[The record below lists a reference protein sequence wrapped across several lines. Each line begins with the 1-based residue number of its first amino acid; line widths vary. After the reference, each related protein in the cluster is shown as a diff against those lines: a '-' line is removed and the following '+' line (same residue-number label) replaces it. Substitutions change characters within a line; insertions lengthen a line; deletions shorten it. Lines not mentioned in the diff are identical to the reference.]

1 LSETHPAAVAAGRS
15 AASSA
20 SVPETPVGVLKRCFG
35 YESFRPNQQGIVDA
49 VIAGR
54 DALAVMP
61 TGAGKSICYQVPAV
75 ILSGVTI
82 VVSPLISLMADQV
95 DSLAQAGIS
104 AAYVNSALS
113 PAQQNAVLDQAA
125 RGAYAL
131 VYVAPERL
139 MTPRFLD
146 FCKDHPPTLLAIDE
160 AHCISQWGQDFRPS
174 YTRISEFLE
183 QLPVRPAVC
192 ALTATATKVVRDDI
206 LESLSLRDPLVVVAS
221 FDRPNL
227 HFDVR
232 HPKSKDAALLSICEK
247 HANQSGI
254 VYCSARKTVEEV
266 CAYLGDRGFSVTRYH
281 AGLSARERKA
291 NQEDFVYDRTSIMVA
306 TNAFGMGIDKS
317 NVGFVIHYNMPMDVE
332 SYYQEAGR
340 AGRDGEPADCVLL
353 YAPKD
358 VHTCDFLIRRSSA
371 ESETADGE
379 TRARLLDRSLDRLRA
394 MTFYCTTSDCLRAYL
409 LRYFDEQAP
418 SFCGHCG
425 NCETDFEEQ
434 DVTVEAQKIASC
446 VYRLGERGRAMG
458 RTSIV
463 DILRGSKSER
473 IVNGGLDTLSTYGI
487 MADVPSKRI
496 RFILD
501 RLIDHGLLE
510 CSAGDYPI
518 VTADAETLRFL
529 HAREAFRVKIP
540 PIENRGGVPAE
551 RSRDQA
557 PENLPLFAALK
568 ELRTDIAAQAGVP
581 AYIVFSNH
589 TLHDMC
595 RRMPANEAE
604 LLEVS
609 GVGQVKADR
618 YGEDF
623 LKAIAEFAAR

>member
-1 LSETHPAAVAAGRS
+1 VSQAHSAVGAIAQGAASPVLSSETPAA
-15 AASSA
+15 
-20 SVPETPVGVLKRCFG
+20 VLKRCFG
-35 YESFRPNQQGIVDA
+35 YESFRPNQQEIVDA

-54 DALAVMP
+54 DVLAVMP
-61 TGAGKSICYQVPAV
+61 TGAGKSMCYQVPAIV
-75 ILSGVTI
+75 LDGVTI

-95 DSLAQAGIS
+95 DSLAQAGIP

-113 PAQQNAVLDQAA
+113 PAQQGIVLDRAA
-125 RGAYAL
+125 RGAYKL
-131 VYVAPERL
+131 IYVAPERL
-139 MTPRFLD
+139 TTSRFLE
-146 FCKDHPPTLLAIDE
+146 FCEKHPPTLLAIDE

-183 QLPVRPAVC
+183 HLPVRPAVC

-206 LESLSLRDPLVVVAS
+206 LTSLALRDPLVVVAS

-227 HFDVR
+227 HFEVR
-232 HPKSKDAALLSICEK
+232 HPKSKDAALLSICRK
-247 HANQSGI
+247 HADQSGI

-266 CAYLGDRGFSVTRYH
+266 CAYLSEQGFAATRYH
-281 AGLSARERKA
+281 AGLSSRERQK

-340 AGRDGEPADCVLL
+340 AGRDGEPADCVVL

-371 ESETADGE
+371 ESEAVDE
-379 TRARLLDRSLDRLRA
+379 KTRTQLLDRSLDRLKA
-394 MTFYCTTSDCLRAYL
+394 MTFYCTTSDCLRFYL

-434 DVTVEAQKIASC
+434 DVTVEAQKIISC
-446 VYRLGERGRAMG
+446 VYRLAERSRTLG
-458 RTSIV
+458 RTAIV

-473 IVNGGLDTLSTYGI
+473 IMSNDLDSLSTYGI
-487 MADVPSKRI
+487 MADVPAKRI

-501 RLIDHGLLE
+501 RLIDGGLLE
-510 CSAGDYPI
+510 CSAGDYP
-518 VTADAETLRFL
+518 VVATGEGSLRFL
-529 HAREAFRVKIP
+529 HERRSFRIKIP
-540 PIENRGGVPAE
+540 PLEDKGAASAKRSSE
-551 RSRDQA
+551 RASEDM
-557 PENLPLFAALK
+557 PLFAALK

-595 RRMPANEAE
+595 RRMPGNEAE

-609 GVGQVKADR
+609 GVGQVKAER